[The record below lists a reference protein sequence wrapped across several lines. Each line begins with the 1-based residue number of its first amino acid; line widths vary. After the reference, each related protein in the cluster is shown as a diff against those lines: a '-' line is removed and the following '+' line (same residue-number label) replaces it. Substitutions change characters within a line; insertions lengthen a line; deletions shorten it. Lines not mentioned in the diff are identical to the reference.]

1 MHLLVQA
8 IMGSRS
14 RNLHNPNS
22 DLDMR
27 GVYVYPASKYWD
39 IVSPPQEFIKL
50 DGDTMYHE
58 AKRYASLLR
67 NSKTEEAEM
76 LFLPSGSFKGIKAV
90 IPIIAGRDES
100 LPFIILDSDKP
111 GLQTETQLK
120 SSLYQGDK
128 DKIVMLSEICGFA
141 EAEIEDLLPTSLM
154 AHILTRYLRSAEEE
168 FDEVVVSNQP
178 LVPQIEAYAQKH
190 GIELSEGWK
199 VEVAKRVKERM
210 IKQPASIADDDPSVE
225 RWKKLFAQLLA

>member
-27 GVYVYPASKYWD
+27 GVYVYPAARYWD

-67 NSKTEEAEM
+67 NSKTEETEM
-76 LFLPSGSFKGIKAV
+76 LFLRPEF
-90 IPIIAGRDES
+90 
-100 LPFIILDSDKP
+100 
-111 GLQTETQLK
+111 
-120 SSLYQGDK
+120 
-128 DKIVMLSEICGFA
+128 LSELEAPIVFLLQERKVFVNTRLADSYRRSGIGMSRPNMSGKVFA
-141 EAEIEDLLPTSLM
+141 EVMRRYRCMIDVLNGDPPTTFFEGDM
-154 AHILTRYLRSAEEE
+154 EQKLRSLREMEYASPEEVEE
-168 FDEVVVSNQP
+168 FMSHFKSVKFDVIDMPSRVDEVLSDFLSQCK
-178 LVPQIEAYAQKH
+178 A
-190 GIELSEGWK
+190 LSEN
-199 VEVAKRVKERM
+199 
-210 IKQPASIADDDPSVE
+210 
-225 RWKKLFAQLLA
+225 L